1 MSTINTH
8 YRTCS
13 LCEAMCGLEIKTE
26 NKTVIS
32 IRGDKEDPLSRGHI
46 CPKALGMKDIY
57 EDPDRLK
64 YPLKKTAAGWQQIS
78 WEAAFDEVATK
89 LQTIQKKHG
98 VNSVGVYQGNPS
110 VHNLGT
116 TLFSPNFVRA
126 LQTKN
131 RFSAT
136 SVDQLPHHLAGMY
149 MFGHPSLLPIPDI
162 DRTDYWVIMG
172 GNPLVSN
179 GSIMTAPDIAKRI
192 RAIQERGGKIV
203 SIDPRFTETAAKV
216 DQHIFV
222 RPGTD
227 VWLVLAMIHEV
238 FERNWVNLKHLENCV
253 AVEEI
258 AYLKDIVAP
267 YTIEKAAEKTG
278 ISSEIIYTL
287 TKEFV
292 QAKSACFYGRL
303 GVSVV
308 EFGGLTHWLLNCFN
322 IITGNMDVP
331 GGMMFPSPAFDAIGN
346 KPKAK
351 MRFNRW
357 QTRVRGLPEFGGEL
371 PSVTLAE
378 EILTTGEGQIKA
390 MVTSCGNPVLSVPNG
405 EKLDKAFESLEFM
418 VAIDIYL
425 NETTRH
431 ADIILPPATGLEVP
445 HYDIA
450 FHQLAIRNTSNYSPP
465 VFEKAAGA
473 KYDYEIFIE
482 LTKRLQA
489 DQLPK
494 DEMLRQKIEMSYHLT
509 PETIIDAGLRKGA
522 YDLTLQDLKDNPHG
536 IDLGPLQTRF
546 PERLHTA
553 NKKIQLVPDLF
564 PPDLERLKETAD
576 TSSQLL
582 LIGRRHLRSNNS
594 WMHNSQRLVKGRDRC
609 TLLMHPT
616 DAASRQLQNGDLVTV
631 QSRTGKVEIALEI
644 SKDIMVGVVSIPHGW
659 GHNRE
664 GIQLAIAQ
672 AHPGVSMNDLTDE
685 YLIDKL
691 SGNAAVNGVPVEVF
705 AKVAAGVSTL

>member
-1 MSTINTH
+1 MSTVHTH

-64 YPLKKTAAGWQQIS
+64 FPLKKTATGWQQIT

-89 LQTIQKKHG
+89 LQTIQKKYG
-98 VNSVGVYQGNPS
+98 VNAVGVYQGNPS

-162 DRTDYWVIMG
+162 DHTDYWVIMG

-192 RAIQERGGKIV
+192 RAIQERGGKV
-203 SIDPRFTETAAKV
+203 VTIDPRFTETAAKV

-227 VWLVLAMIHEV
+227 VWLILAMIREV
-238 FERNWVNLKHLENCV
+238 FEHNWVNLKHLENII

-258 AYLKDIVAP
+258 AYLKDLVAP
-267 YTIEKAAEKTG
+267 YTVELATEKTG
-278 ISSEIIYTL
+278 ISAEIIYTL

-308 EFGGLTHWLLNCFN
+308 EFGALTHWLLNCLN

-331 GGMMFPSPAFDAIGN
+331 GGMMFPTPAFDAIGN
-346 KPKAK
+346 KAKGK

-371 PSVTLAE
+371 PSVTIAE
-378 EILTTGEGQIKA
+378 EILTAGEGQIRA

-465 VFEKAAGA
+465 VFEKAVGT
-473 KYDYEIFIE
+473 KYDYEIFVE

-489 DQLPK
+489 DQLPQ

-509 PETIIDAGLRKGA
+509 PETIIDAGLRKSG

-546 PERLHTA
+546 PERLHTI
-553 NKKIQLVPDLF
+553 NKKIQLVPELF
-564 PPDLERLKETAD
+564 PADLERLKTSTD

-616 DAASRQLQNGDLVTV
+616 DATTRKVQNGDLVTV
-631 QSRTGKVEIALEI
+631 QSRTGKIEIVLEI
-644 SKDIMVGVVSIPHGW
+644 SKEIMAGVVSIPHGW
-659 GHNRE
+659 GHNRA
-664 GIQLAIAQ
+664 GIQLSIAQ
-672 AHPGVSMNDLTDE
+672 AHAGVSMNDLTDE
-685 YLIDKL
+685 FLIDEL

-705 AKVAAGVSTL
+705 AKVAVVSTV